1 MRCISSLCARIGLY
15 QVKFAPHLMTILSV
29 LQLLRREVVILHPN
43 WETNVCSDRR
53 PRLGGRGREQWRH
66 SGAYVTPQLFE
77 LMIPLFPFHVLPSSS
92 LCRLLSSP
100 VPIQSQRHLISEISA
115 KDRLQ
120 RDDDVAFSSIQR
132 YSRLSDG
139 KEDFILMC
147 K

>member
-1 MRCISSLCARIGLY
+1 
-15 QVKFAPHLMTILSV
+15 MTILSV

-53 PRLGGRGREQWRH
+53 PRLGGREQWRH

-132 YSRLSDG
+132 YSRLSDNI
-139 KEDFILMC
+139 EDFILLC
-147 K
+147 KSLVMFSLIFGEIVIHTCSITAA